1 MVAIGGESDLSV
13 DFRKLY
19 DGVKQKLPSYAR
31 PYFVRIVSETDMTG
45 RIEFL
50 YNYSTIVFYLIEY
63 LLFHFNYFFLFYAN
77 TPNSQELTS

>member
-45 RIEFL
+45 RIE
-50 YNYSTIVFYLIEY
+50 
-63 LLFHFNYFFLFYAN
+63 LLFNDSIIFSAFISITFFF
-77 TPNSQELTS
+77 PMQKF